1 MTASVAPIATTVRLH
16 GRARQGRRQAA
27 KTSAA
32 LAIRS
37 HATPGGSMRAKRST
51 AKAGPR

>member
-1 MTASVAPIATTVRLH
+1 MATTRRRPTASSAASVRH
-16 GRARQGRRQAA
+16 GRRQTA
-27 KTSAA
+27 KISAA

-37 HATPGGSMRAKRST
+37 HATPSGSTSAKRST

>member
-1 MTASVAPIATTVRLH
+1 MATTSR
-16 GRARQGRRQAA
+16 RPAASSAANARHGRRQSA

-37 HATPGGSMRAKRST
+37 HATPSGSTSANRST